1 MNTNTFEKLTI
12 VLGARLPRDNLGR
25 FETDKKGRPIWEM
38 PKPIHYAPHWMNPKK
53 KAEALSKGL
62 DVMTAGVGYTIHV
75 PVYRGVDISVLKS
88 LRSGVRPRK
97 RAEQNMSRNKTAELA
112 AQYGGRP
119 GNADLEI

>member
-75 PVYRGVDISVLKS
+75 PVYRGVDISVYK
-88 LRSGVRPRK
+88 VMK
-97 RAEQNMSRNKTAELA
+97 NRARRQSM
-112 AQYGGRP
+112 GRYVW
-119 GNADLEI
+119 